1 MMRSY
6 NQEIV
11 DAVKSFLDENAWHYQ
26 FDSDAGIFHFGV
38 NLHGKIKNVQYLVG
52 INERDYIVY
61 AISPLSV
68 DQNEDDQMRKMSEFV
83 CRANYGLRDG
93 NFELDFRD
101 GELRYKCFMNCN
113 GVIPTMNMIGS
124 SIHCPAAMFD
134 RYGRGIVQI
143 LFNDMSAEDAIEL
156 SEGDIPSLASLG
168 ENSETVSSHLLDVL
182 RRLREHHEKSSEDS
196 SVTVAS
202 GE

>member
-1 MMRSY
+1 MRRSY

-11 DAVKSFLDENAWHYQ
+11 DAVKSFLDGDAWHYR
-26 FDSDAGIFHFGV
+26 FDSDAGVFHFGV
-38 NLHGKIKNVQYLVG
+38 NLHGKMKNVQYLVG
-52 INERDYIVY
+52 INERDYVVY
-61 AISPLSV
+61 AISPLSA
-68 DQNEDDQMRKMSEFV
+68 DQDDADQMRKMSEFV

-113 GVIPTMNMIGS
+113 GVIPNKNMIGS

-134 RYGRGIVQI
+134 RYGKGIVQI

-156 SEGDIPSLASLG
+156 CERDIPAPVSLSDG
-168 ENSETVSSHLLDVL
+168 SETASSHTLDVL
-182 RRLREHHEKSSEDS
+182 RRLRGEHERPSEDS
-196 SVTVAS
+196 PATIAS

>member
-1 MMRSY
+1 MRSY

-11 DAVKSFLDENAWHYQ
+11 DAVRSFLDEVAWRYR
-26 FDSDAGIFHFGV
+26 FDSDAGVFHFGV
-38 NLHGKIKNVQYLVG
+38 NLHGKIKNVQYYVG
-52 INERDYIVY
+52 INERDYVVY
-61 AISPLSV
+61 AVSPLSV
-68 DQNEDDQMRKMSEFV
+68 DQGDSDQMQKMSEFV

-113 GVIPTMNMIGS
+113 GVIPNSNMVAS

-134 RYGRGIVQI
+134 RYGKGIVQI

-156 SEGDIPSLASLG
+156 CEGEIPSPVSH
-168 ENSETVSSHLLDVL
+168 SEVDEAASSHLRDIL
-182 RRLREHHEKSSEDS
+182 RRLRGDHERPSEDNS
-196 SVTVAS
+196 ATVAS